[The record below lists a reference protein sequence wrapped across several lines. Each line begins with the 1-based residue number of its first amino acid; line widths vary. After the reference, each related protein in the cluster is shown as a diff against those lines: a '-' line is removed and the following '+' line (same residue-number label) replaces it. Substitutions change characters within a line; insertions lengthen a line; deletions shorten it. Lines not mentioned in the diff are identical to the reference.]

1 MCKHAGIAALGDPH
15 FMFSVGLA
23 TMGVS
28 MVSLVLVLVE
38 LSLCSPAFSYS
49 DRLWK
54 RQNDVCNPTPAN
66 LQESFQANCTGM
78 PVSQDSATC
87 DRAWMNFTRAFA
99 RKDPATVV
107 GRLVYY
113 ILAACT
119 SRWT

>member
-1 MCKHAGIAALGDPH
+1 
-15 FMFSVGLA
+15 MFSVGLA

-54 RQNDVCNPTPAN
+54 RQNDDCSPTPTN

-99 RKDPATVV
+99 RKDPTTVMY
-107 GRLVYY
+107 RLVYY
-113 ILAACT
+113 IYGLL
-119 SRWT
+119 